1 MLSEPTVQTRIV
13 SLRGEQWYQFELL
26 HNQARQHTPYQ
37 RTATPSQAPRVLA
50 FDPWGI
56 PYPMSCRPSLTP
68 SLDPIPPQA
77 SEGNRKL
84 EVQLSCPGDASNL
97 PPGTPFPTGTSDPSL
112 RRRNRAHPEWPRWP
126 SAAASPA
133 VSRVVPLVAGERYW
147 LHLECEMGGLAHDP
161 PSAPPPPPPLRP
173 PISPPAPPPPSRI
186 ARIIGNP
193 TTYAGC
199 DGYFERGQ
207 ETTTSWWST
216 VPKLVWNKVQDRD
229 GNPSTGRVWWW
240 GWGNVWICSWK
251 PWGGGY
257 ASGCKDCDEWCE
269 GEPHPLTMLTYYAH
283 VL

>member
-1 MLSEPTVQTRIV
+1 MLSEPTVQTRTV

-26 HNQARQHTPYQ
+26 HHQARQHTPHQ
-37 RTATPSQAPRVLA
+37 RTPSTLTGPSGAR
-50 FDPWGI
+50 FDPWGM

-147 LHLECEMGGLAHDP
+147 LHLECEMDGLAVT
-161 PSAPPPPPPLRP
+161 
-173 PISPPAPPPPSRI
+173 I
-186 ARIIGNP
+186 
-193 TTYAGC
+193 
-199 DGYFERGQ
+199 
-207 ETTTSWWST
+207 
-216 VPKLVWNKVQDRD
+216 
-229 GNPSTGRVWWW
+229 
-240 GWGNVWICSWK
+240 
-251 PWGGGY
+251 
-257 ASGCKDCDEWCE
+257 
-269 GEPHPLTMLTYYAH
+269 
-283 VL
+283 